1 MRLVEGLSCAAY
13 TEITKRK
20 ELANAMFF
28 QTTAQELN
36 ATCKIQNRY
45 A

>member
-1 MRLVEGLSCAAY
+1 LKAYLVSAY

-20 ELANAMFF
+20 ELTNAVFF

-36 ATCKIQNRY
+36 ATCKI
-45 A
+45 